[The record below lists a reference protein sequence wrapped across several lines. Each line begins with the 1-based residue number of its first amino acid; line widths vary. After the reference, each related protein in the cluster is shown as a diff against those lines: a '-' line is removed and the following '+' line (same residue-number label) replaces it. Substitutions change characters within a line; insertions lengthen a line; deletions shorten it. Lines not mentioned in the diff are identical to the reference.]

1 MKRFFCLLFIT
12 LVTVIMG
19 SCAKV
24 APQTAE
30 PTSQPIE
37 GAINPGD
44 KIGDFLITTGG
55 GKDITYVWNLHSE
68 CVKQG
73 GVENYSCKV
82 NTDTK
87 MNVSWGV
94 YASINT
100 DLDTMWS
107 EHTYKMFINDR
118 PVNLEAFGSIDVRHP
133 TVGPMRHWNV
143 VIVASKPG
151 EITVHTEA
159 VVDGEPSEDTK
170 TLTFSAP

>member
-1 MKRFFCLLFIT
+1 MKKFFCLLFIA
-12 LVTVIMG
+12 LVTVILV
-19 SCAKV
+19 SCAKA

-118 PVNLEAFGSIDVRHP
+118 PVNLGAFGSIDVRHP

-151 EITVHTEA
+151 EITVRTEA